1 MGRGRINWAQ
11 LYPGCGGGRKFAG
24 RFRLLTFSFSAMPLS
39 ANDLEATSWE
49 DLQRLLFRDTWD
61 SRIGRFRSPFVYRG
75 GRSHL
80 YQLDTSLQRLGGE
93 YHQLENHLLRNFR
106 KYARGSSTSVQAR
119 STWDW
124 LALAQHHGL
133 PTRLLDWTYSPY
145 VALHFATDDLEAYCE
160 DGIIWA
166 LNYVK
171 AAEHLPVKLRD
182 ALRQEGSNVFTSD
195 LLEPVSSSLRALE
208 DLQTEPFVLFLEPA
222 SIDDRIV
229 HQYALFSL
237 MSTAQ
242 SVLHDWLA
250 DRPEL
255 YFRIIIPARLKW
267 EVRDKLDQANITE
280 RVLLPGLSG
289 LSRWL
294 HRHYSPRSGSGNTFP
309 DEDEMR

>member
-1 MGRGRINWAQ
+1 M
-11 LYPGCGGGRKFAG
+11 P
-24 RFRLLTFSFSAMPLS
+24 FSV
-39 ANDLEATSWE
+39 NDLEASSWE

-61 SRIGRFRSPFVYRG
+61 GRIGRFRSPFVYRG
-75 GRSHL
+75 GRSRHF
-80 YQLDTSLQRLGGE
+80 QLDTSLQRLGGQ
-93 YHQLENHLLRNFR
+93 YHELEHHLLRNFR
-106 KYARGSSTSVQAR
+106 KYARDTTAPTQAAA

-145 VALHFATDDLEAYCE
+145 VALHFATDDLEAYHE
-160 DGIIWA
+160 DGIIWV

-171 AAEHLPVKLRD
+171 AAEHLPAALRD
-182 ALRQEGSNVFTSD
+182 ALQTEGSNVFTSE
-195 LLEPVSSSLRALE
+195 LLEPVSATLRDLE
-208 DLQTEPFVLFLEPA
+208 NLQPEPFVLFLEPPSLDA
-222 SIDDRIV
+222 RIV

-237 MSTAQ
+237 MSTAK
-242 SVLHDWLA
+242 SVLHDWLL

-280 RVLLPGLSG
+280 RVLLPGLGG

-294 HRHYSPRSGSGNTFP
+294 HRHYSPARGFDASGAGSELPG
-309 DEDEMR
+309 

>member
-1 MGRGRINWAQ
+1 
-11 LYPGCGGGRKFAG
+11 
-24 RFRLLTFSFSAMPLS
+24 MPLS
-39 ANDLEATSWE
+39 NDYEAASWE
-49 DLQRLLFRDTWD
+49 DLQRLLFQNTWD
-61 SRIGRFRSPFVYRG
+61 GRIGRFRSPYVYRG

-93 YHQLENHLLRNFR
+93 YQNLEHHLLRNFR
-106 KYARGSSTSVQAR
+106 KYARDTTVPVQSA

-145 VALHFATDDLEAYCE
+145 VALHFATDDLQAYDE
-160 DGIIWA
+160 DGIVWA

-171 AAEHLPVKLRD
+171 AAEHLPDRLRQ
-182 ALRQEGSNVFTSD
+182 ALRQEGSNVFTSE
-195 LLEPVSSSLRALE
+195 LLRPVSSSLRELE
-208 DLQTEPFVLFLEPA
+208 ELQAEPYVLFLEPPSLDA
-222 SIDDRIV
+222 RIV

-250 DRPEL
+250 DRPDL
-255 YFRIIIPARLKW
+255 YYRIIIPARLKW
-267 EVRDKLDQANITE
+267 EARDKLDQANITE
-280 RVLLPGLSG
+280 RVLLPGLGG

-294 HRHYSPRSGSGNTFP
+294 HRHYSPREGGGSAFLDDG
-309 DEDEMR
+309 EMR